1 MEFTFGVISVWIN
14 RDRTWEIVSVLF
26 APSLF
31 GLLNKKVENSFL
43 APSKVL
49 VVLVVLVVFVLKG
62 RKAAKV
68 KPLMLA
74 NVDGAFN
81 GRYKCAALEMLL
93 IKILFL

>member
-1 MEFTFGVISVWIN
+1 MEFTFGVSSVWIN

-49 VVLVVLVVFVLKG
+49 VVLVVFVLKG

-68 KPLMLA
+68 KPFMLA